1 MLRMAVEYLSDILEN
16 CKKLKNIFRESI
28 KKCISFI
35 PEILYKEKKQI
46 EDKLNKIPKKYQNNQ
61 KKDRFCSLTLQIFM
75 LSLN

>member
-46 EDKLNKIPKKYQNNQ
+46 EDKLNKIPKNTRTIR
-61 KKDRFCSLTLQIFM
+61 KKIGFVA
-75 LSLN
+75 